1 MFARSKQ
8 GAVDVVTGEDPLNA
22 EQIEDVSR
30 LFDAC
35 ISQGQPRI
43 IFDLTHVPLI
53 DSSGLELLLDARD
66 RCMQRGGLLHL
77 AAPNALCQD
86 ILSVT
91 DVASQFEVFD
101 NVLEAVGS
109 FAQ

>member
-8 GAVDVVTGEDPLNA
+8 GAVDVVAGDDPLNA
-22 EQIEDVSR
+22 EYIKDVSQ
-30 LFDAC
+30 LFDEC
-35 ISQGQPRI
+35 ISEGQPRI

-53 DSSGLELLLDARD
+53 DSCGLELLLDVHD
-66 RCMQRGGLLHL
+66 RCMQRGGLLQL
-77 AAPNALCQD
+77 VAPNALCQD

-91 DVASQFEVFD
+91 DIASQFEVFGD
-101 NVLEAVGS
+101 IVEAAGS